1 MVGKTVRETAM
12 RAERQENHRKKLSEG
27 QHLRQAIVN
36 IEKIENLEVV
46 VARGDKD
53 DIDYKDLQLKQF
65 TLSKLKTATDL
76 RLKLVDKY
84 LPNLKA
90 IEHTGEGGGSIKIED
105 WLDQLE

>member
-12 RAERQENHRKKLSEG
+12 RAERQEDQRKKLVEG
-27 QHLRQAIVN
+27 RHLQQAVVN
-36 IEKIENLEVV
+36 IEKIENLEIEIEMSE
-46 VARGDKD
+46 AGDGD
-53 DIDYKDLQLKQF
+53 NDLQVKQF
-65 TLSKLKTATDL
+65 TLNKLKIAADL